1 MNHWGTLT
9 PVPAARVCSAGLW
22 QWTLLALLVIGLAA
36 CAPVAPR
43 SQKVAKIPQTLL
55 WPMPPDLPRFEFETV
70 LQSVADIAPATDDD
84 RWKRMLQGQP
94 DTSDALAINKP
105 SAIVS
110 RGGRVYVAEPGA
122 RAITVFDAARK
133 RLFRF
138 GLREPNVLKRPQ
150 ALALDDA
157 GKVYVLDAQLR
168 KVMIFDGM
176 GLFLDSIALGRRFSN
191 PVGIAVQGDGQ
202 TVYVVDRGNV
212 DQDDHKVVALAPDGT
227 EGIRIGPRG
236 SGPGQFNIP
245 LAAAVAADGTLYVVD
260 SGNFRV
266 QAFNA
271 KGEFKFQFGGAG
283 VGIGQFSRPRAISL
297 DHEGNIYV
305 SDGGFNNVQIFNSA
319 GQLLMPLGRLSR
331 EPGPGN
337 YALIAGIAI
346 DETRRLYVVDHYF
359 KKIEVFRRLS
369 DEEAL
374 QKATAHKRAAS

>member
-1 MNHWGTLT
+1 ML
-9 PVPAARVCSAGLW
+9 GL
-22 QWTLLALLVIGLAA
+22 GA
-36 CAPVAPR
+36 CAPVTPR
-43 SQKVAKIPQTLL
+43 SQKVAKPPQTLL

-70 LQSVADIAPATDDD
+70 LQSAADIAPDTDDA
-84 RWKRMLQGQP
+84 RWQRMIQGQAN
-94 DTSDALAINKP
+94 TSDALVINKP

-122 RAITVFDAARK
+122 RAVTVFDAGRK

-176 GLFLDSIALGRRFSN
+176 GLFLESIALGRTFSN

-212 DQDDHKVVALAPDGT
+212 DQDDHKVVALTPDGT
-227 EGIRIGPRG
+227 ERFRLGPRG
-236 SGPGQFNIP
+236 GGPGRFNIP
-245 LAAAVAADGTLYVVD
+245 LAAVAADGTLYVVD

-266 QAFNA
+266 QVFNA
-271 KGEFKFQFGGAG
+271 KGDFKFQFGGAG
-283 VGIGQFSRPRAISL
+283 IGIGQFSRPRAISL
-297 DHEGNIYV
+297 DHDGNIYV
-305 SDGGFNNVQIFNSA
+305 SDGGFNNVQIFNAA

-331 EPGPGN
+331 DPGPGN

-369 DEEAL
+369 DEEAQ
-374 QKATAHKRAAS
+374 QKAAAHKLAAN

>member
-1 MNHWGTLT
+1 MNHWGTVI
-9 PVPAARVCSAGLW
+9 PVPAARVCSAGLR
-22 QWTLLALLVIGLAA
+22 QWTLLVLIVLGLVA
-36 CAPVAPR
+36 CAPVSPR

-70 LQSVADIAPATDDD
+70 LQSAADIAPATDDD

-94 DTSDALAINKP
+94 DTSNVLVINKP

-176 GLFLDSIALGRRFSN
+176 GLFLDSIALGRTFSN
-191 PVGIAVQGDGQ
+191 PVGIATQGDGQ

-227 EGIRIGPRG
+227 ERFRIGPRG

-297 DHEGNIYV
+297 DRDGNIYV
-305 SDGGFNNVQIFNSA
+305 ADGGFNNVQIFNSA

-331 EPGPGN
+331 DPAPGHF
-337 YALIAGIAI
+337 ALIAGIAI

-369 DEEAL
+369 DEEAE
-374 QKATAHKRAAS
+374 QKATAHKQAAS

>member
-1 MNHWGTLT
+1 M
-9 PVPAARVCSAGLW
+9 
-22 QWTLLALLVIGLAA
+22 LLGLLVLGVGA

-70 LQSVADIAPATDDD
+70 LQSAADIAPATDDD

-94 DTSDALAINKP
+94 DTSDALVINKP

-176 GLFLDSIALGRRFSN
+176 GLFLDSIALGRTFLN
-191 PVGIAVQGDGQ
+191 PVGLAVQGDGQ

-227 EGIRIGPRG
+227 ERMRIGPRG

-260 SGNFRV
+260 AGNFRV

-297 DHEGNIYV
+297 DHDGNIYV
-305 SDGGFNNVQIFNSA
+305 ADGGFNNVQIFNSA

-331 EPGPGN
+331 DPAPGH

-369 DEEAL
+369 DEESE
-374 QKATAHKRAAS
+374 QKAATHKQAAS

>member
-1 MNHWGTLT
+1 MNRWSMPSLTSAAGPGGGGVRQWLILAPLLIGLCACT
-9 PVPAARVCSAGLW
+9 PVATKQTKAA
-22 QWTLLALLVIGLAA
+22 
-36 CAPVAPR
+36 APHNR
-43 SQKVAKIPQTLL
+43 L
-55 WPMPPDLPRFEFETV
+55 WPPPPDQPRFEFETV

-84 RWKRMLQGQP
+84 RWKRMLQGRA
-94 DTSDALAINKP
+94 DTSDTLVIDKP

-110 RGGRVYVAEPGA
+110 RGGRVYVAEPAA

-168 KVMIFDGM
+168 KVMIFDDM
-176 GLFLDSIALGRRFSN
+176 GLFLYAIALSPAFSN
-191 PVGIAVQGDGQ
+191 PVGLAVQGDGQ
-202 TVYVVDRGNV
+202 TVYVIDRGKV
-212 DQDDHKVVALAPDGT
+212 DQDDHKVVALSPDGK
-227 EGIRIGPRG
+227 ERFRIGPRG
-236 SGPGQFNIP
+236 TGPGQFNIP

-271 KGEFKFQFGGAG
+271 KGDFKFQFGGAG
-283 VGIGQFSRPRAISL
+283 IGIGQFSRPRAISL
-297 DHEGNIYV
+297 DHDGNV
-305 SDGGFNNVQIFNSA
+305 FVADGGFHNVQIFNPA

-331 EPGPGN
+331 DPGPGN
-337 YALIAGIAI
+337 YALIAAIAI

-374 QKATAHKRAAS
+374 QKLAAHKQSAS